1 MKRTQKLI
9 GLFFAL
15 ILVLGL
21 SVTAMAAE
29 SPYGVRADSVVA
41 GDLTCTVD
49 GDGVLTW
56 TDLPGATSYDL
67 NIWMKGGLVKSE
79 TGLTSTSYDLEAMLD
94 GYKKDSGG
102 VKVTINVWGG
112 TGRGG
117 SATFMY
123 SSPYPKLEAP
133 TNLRW
138 DVNGNPDWDDVANAD
153 GYTIY
158 LYQPSGGA
166 YTHYDLDNTSYF
178 NCAAYH
184 DLGDRVRDGW
194 YFAVRATSTGDYR
207 PSEYN
212 ESYRKGH
219 VQGSGLRAGSVAG
232 GSLTFT
238 VNENG
243 YLTWTPV
250 QDASVYTVSIWT
262 GEGLFLSE
270 SQQESGFP
278 LQAKLNAYKKNS
290 GTVRVSVSSNGSG
303 YPGGTADFL
312 YSSPYG
318 KLEAPAILYWN
329 GNMAGWS
336 AVDGAESYTVYLYQP
351 SGGGYNHWTTKNT
364 YFDFSAVAGIG
375 EGWFFAVKAT
385 AINSRDSVYNESPRN
400 TGPVSTTL
408 YDIGAYVHDATND
421 TEDVGG
427 QVYLETNVGTID
439 WSNTG
444 GICQA
449 IEGTAVRMKA
459 QAAPGYV
466 FVEWRQGT
474 QGQTIS
480 KKAEYSFTATEHKDL
495 YAIFR
500 EVGNLE
506 IAEVVGKFAMEN
518 VPHAGKEVSS
528 FLPNTPDGADY
539 SRKWDGS
546 EWLDEN
552 GMLIS
557 ANNGHHYDRGYE
569 FEAGRSYTTDFFYFE
584 ADNGYTFAEDTKVY
598 LEGPDPSMWDYEITG
613 FNHDRSIMYVK
624 FTFRIPGER
633 DYPDINKVSLVYY
646 GTPKDGAAQPD
657 PAKLIYNNCAIT
669 REEWNSGTWGTA
681 CTWDTST
688 GKNKFVSGNTYVH
701 MIELTALPGYH
712 FSEDL
717 LAQKGMQ
724 GEEEYG
730 VVSLS
735 ADRTV
740 ATVTYTY
747 NVDDLEAINTVTL
760 DTKAGNEDFYLI
772 RGGDNLTSGLPFTT
786 FYTQQNAP
794 YDIRF
799 ENYYEWYDVETEKEV
814 DSITAIDLE
823 VGKKYRLEFDLVLK
837 DEYVT
842 TRRFAESPTLVLNDY
857 QQAHASFV
865 DIETEAWGSGEYL
878 RVYITYTVQPKP
890 GEGKNPSYPIT
901 CYTYDEFK
909 YAMENDDIRYVAL
922 GNINKTLPV
931 GGEGLVTAIHVNGIK
946 NLYLLGDATFTA
958 PANVATTYAALLHTT
973 QNTTLNISGT
983 GSLAFKAVASNSYNA
998 VIYNQGGSVNI
1009 SGGMLIGS
1017 YNTAVYGKAIW
1028 QEYGELR
1035 ISGGTFNADNA
1046 LAPLELPRAATAV
1059 AIHGGQAWI
1068 EGGTFRTRNWID
1080 TIDKP
1085 YGLEIGANATVDLSG
1100 GTFYGIKLPTSS
1112 TPLANYMD
1120 EDLYTPLSNENW
1132 FNPDSEYSQTY
1143 TESDKIVR
1151 IAWLIDHVDVHVNAP
1166 VAGVDIAENYF
1177 NIPTSGCQATM
1188 YYPQWYKN
1196 GEPVTYGTFEAGA
1209 SYKVVV
1215 QIEVKPGYGAE
1226 FTNGVTVAIN
1236 NKSADVDRLS
1246 AHWIEVEYDFGTCP
1260 NVVPDVALSVYAPKE
1275 NNTVSFSIGDNS
1287 SAYQAM
1293 GAANSASE
1301 YREWMVSDTGAA
1313 GTYQLMKEGDKFV
1326 SGKYY
1331 KIVVWVQTAN
1341 GYEFPLYDN
1350 GISIQ
1355 PDVSATVNGYYAS
1368 VTKAYEQ
1375 DPSRIIEVEYNF
1387 GMCNDDTVEQIAV
1400 VDVTAP
1406 VAGER
1411 PNYTYNILGNGY
1423 KMNTA
1428 KNAYTDAYWLNPAEN
1443 WYYIKNGIGW
1453 WDVTEEDW
1461 VYEHETFI
1469 PGHEYEVNVYL
1480 ITEDGYEFAYT
1491 PKNYENATT
1500 ATVNG
1505 KTAEVEISGGY
1516 WSSQRQVEYTFDCQ
1530 KKSVSSVLLYD
1541 LDAPQDGKNP
1551 DTAITT
1557 AYPELYT
1564 VEKVTWFDCE
1574 GTPILPT
1581 DTFEQGVPYKV
1592 EVKIVPTQYG
1602 GVNACTFIN
1611 ENFKIYLD
1619 GNEVGNYYT
1628 DEVYVSSNAV
1638 YLYYTFRKGAS
1649 APEAPSGTTVSGSAV
1664 SWNDTDDAVYL
1675 LYSSSTA
1682 DSTIKA
1688 EWAAGSYNALYTAT
1702 KGSITDAT
1710 VDGKAMKSQT
1720 FTFEE
1725 VADGTYKLV
1734 ILKPGKYVPKIVEV
1748 TVGGSPVSAGQ
1759 QKLWL
1764 YGDVNYDGSVNN
1776 LDILQ
1781 INRNISS
1788 LDSIFDAGTDEDK
1801 ESRNVAANVTALIS
1815 GDTEVNN
1822 LDVLQINRYIS
1833 SLDSIFDTMK

>member
-1 MKRTQKLI
+1 MKKHLS
-9 GLFFAL
+9 
-15 ILVLGL
+15 ILLTLAMLLGMIPGMGI
-21 SVTAMAAE
+21 TAMAAGR
-29 SPYGVRADSVVA
+29 PYGVRADSVAA

-49 GDGVLTW
+49 NDGVLTW

-67 NIWMKGGLVKSE
+67 NIYMKGGLVRSE

-94 GYKKDSGG
+94 HYKKDSGD

-117 SATFMY
+117 SATFLY

-166 YTHYDLDNTSYF
+166 FNHYDLGNTSYF
-178 NCAAYH
+178 ACTNYPEVAT
-184 DLGDRVRDGW
+184 RVSDGW

-207 PSEYN
+207 SSEYN

-232 GSLTFT
+232 GSQTFT

-318 KLEAPAILYWN
+318 KLEAPANLYWN

-351 SGGGYNHWTTKNT
+351 SGGGYNHWTTKDT
-364 YFDFSAVAGIG
+364 YFDFSSVAGIG

-408 YDIGAYVHDATND
+408 YTIGAYAYDATNETMD
-421 TEDVGG
+421 AGG
-427 QVYLETNVGTID
+427 QVYMETNAGLMDWTSSGT
-439 WSNTG
+439 T
-444 GICQA
+444 CLA
-449 IEGTAVRMKA
+449 IEGTAVRLNA
-459 QAAPGYV
+459 SPAPGYV

-474 QGQTIS
+474 KGTTIS
-480 KKAEYSFTATEHKDL
+480 REAEYSFTATNDKFL

-500 EVGNLE
+500 EKGDNE

-518 VPHAGKEVSS
+518 VPQAGKEVGK
-528 FLPNTPDGADY
+528 FMPNTPDNEPY
-539 SRKWDGS
+539 SRTWNGS

-552 GMLIS
+552 GVLIS
-557 ANNGHHYDRGYE
+557 AGNGHHYDRGYE
-569 FEAGRSYTTDFFYFE
+569 FEAGRSYTTDHFYFE

-598 LEGPDPSMWDYEITG
+598 LEGTDPSMWDYEITG

-646 GTPKDGAAQPD
+646 GTTKDGAAQPD

-688 GKNKFVSGNTYVH
+688 GENKFKAGNKYVH

-724 GEEEYG
+724 GAEEYG

-772 RGGDNLTSGLPFTT
+772 RGGKNLTSGLPFTT

-842 TRRFAESPTLVLNDY
+842 THRFAESPTLVLNDY

-878 RVYITYTVQPKP
+878 RVNITYTVQPKP
-890 GEGKNPSYPIT
+890 GEGSGQHYPLV

-909 YAMENDDIRYVAL
+909 YAMENDDLRYVAL
-922 GNINKTLPV
+922 GDINETLPV

-946 NLYLLGDATFTA
+946 NLILLGDATFTA

-983 GSLAFKAVASNSYNA
+983 GSLEFNAVASNSYNA
-998 VIYNQGGSVNI
+998 VLYNQGGSVNI
-1009 SGGMLIGS
+1009 SSGMLVGS

-1028 QEYGELR
+1028 QDYGELR
-1035 ISGGTFNADNA
+1035 ISGGQFNGDNA
-1046 LAPLELPRAATAV
+1046 LAPLALPRAATAV
-1059 AIHGGQAWI
+1059 YVGGGQAWI

-1120 EDLYTPLSNENW
+1120 EDLYTPLSNESW
-1132 FNPDSEYSQTY
+1132 FNPDSEYSQQY
-1143 TESDKIVR
+1143 AESGKIVR

-1166 VAGVDIAENYF
+1166 VAGVDITENYF
-1177 NIPTSGCQATM
+1177 NIPTSGCQETM

-1196 GEPVTYGTFEAGA
+1196 GEIVPYGTFEAGA

-1215 QIEVKPGYGAE
+1215 QIETKPGYNAE
-1226 FTNGVTVAIN
+1226 FTNGVTAAIN
-1236 NKSADVDRLS
+1236 NKAVTVDRKS
-1246 AHWIEVEYDFGTCP
+1246 ANWLEVEYDFGECP
-1260 NVVPDVALSVYAPKE
+1260 NVLPTIELTVTAPKE
-1275 NNTVSFSIGDNS
+1275 HNTPNYMVGCASD
-1287 SAYQAM
+1287 AY
-1293 GAANSASE
+1293 S
-1301 YREWMVSDTGAA
+1301 AA
-1313 GTYQLMKEGDKFV
+1313 GGAGSRRWMESANGEGNWREMESTDEFKA
-1326 SGKYY
+1326 GYYY
-1331 KIVVWVQTAN
+1331 KFYADIKTAK
-1341 GYEFPLYDN
+1341 GYEFPVIDT
-1350 GISIQ
+1350 GRIE
-1355 PDVSATVNGYYAS
+1355 PDVFATVNGYYAK
-1368 VTKAYEQ
+1368 VIKAYDQ
-1375 DPSRIIEVEYNF
+1375 DPSTYITVEYNF

-1406 VAGER
+1406 VAGEK
-1411 PNYTYNILGNGY
+1411 PSYTYNILGSGY
-1423 KMNTA
+1423 QMNTA
-1428 KNAYTDAYWLNPAEN
+1428 KNAYYDDWMHDQKL
-1443 WYYIKNGIGW
+1443 YYIKNGIGW

-1469 PGHEYEVNVYL
+1469 PGHQYEVNVYL

-1530 KKSVSSVLLYD
+1530 KKEVNAVMIY
-1541 LDAPQDGKNP
+1541 LDAPKAGKTP
-1551 DTAITT
+1551 ADYTGTT
-1557 AYPELYT
+1557 AYPELYQISEYYNGVQYLYWYDLEGNMLDNDQEFVQGERYT
-1564 VEKVTWFDCE
+1564 VEIKV
-1574 GTPILPT
+1574 
-1581 DTFEQGVPYKV
+1581 
-1592 EVKIVPTQYG
+1592 VPTKNNG
-1602 GVNACTFIN
+1602 MDMCAFSNVMA
-1611 ENFKIYLD
+1611 
-1619 GNEVGNYYT
+1619 
-1628 DEVYVSSNAV
+1628 YV
-1638 YLYYTFRKGAS
+1638 RKFYMCPA
-1649 APEAPSGTTVSGSAV
+1649 
-1664 SWNDTDDAVYL
+1664 
-1675 LYSSSTA
+1675 
-1682 DSTIKA
+1682 
-1688 EWAAGSYNALYTAT
+1688 
-1702 KGSITDAT
+1702 
-1710 VDGKAMKSQT
+1710 
-1720 FTFEE
+1720 
-1725 VADGTYKLV
+1725 
-1734 ILKPGKYVPKIVEV
+1734 
-1748 TVGGSPVSAGQ
+1748 
-1759 QKLWL
+1759 
-1764 YGDVNYDGSVNN
+1764 
-1776 LDILQ
+1776 
-1781 INRNISS
+1781 
-1788 LDSIFDAGTDEDK
+1788 
-1801 ESRNVAANVTALIS
+1801 
-1815 GDTEVNN
+1815 
-1822 LDVLQINRYIS
+1822 
-1833 SLDSIFDTMK
+1833 